1 MTATTRRQLTLAA
14 PVLESALAEFA
25 RYYMGNDDPDGMA
38 SDLLLI
44 LNEYIDTDLL
54 YGLAQRLSD
63 EVADAVDIDGQ
74 DEPDDPDA

>member
-1 MTATTRRQLTLAA
+1 MATTTRRQLTLAA

-44 LNEYIDTDLL
+44 LNEYVDTDAL

-63 EVADAVDIDGQ
+63 EVSDAVALDGQ
-74 DEPDDPDA
+74 DEPDA

>member
-1 MTATTRRQLTLAA
+1 MATTTRRQLTLAA

-44 LNEYIDTDLL
+44 LNEYVDTDAL

-63 EVADAVDIDGQ
+63 EVADAVDIDEQ
-74 DEPDDPDA
+74 DEPDA

>member
-44 LNEYIDTDLL
+44 LNEYVDTDAL

-63 EVADAVDIDGQ
+63 EVADAVDIDEQ
-74 DEPDDPDA
+74 DEPDA

>member
-1 MTATTRRQLTLAA
+1 MATTTRRQLTLAA

-44 LNEYIDTDLL
+44 LTEYVDTDAL

-63 EVADAVDIDGQ
+63 EVADAVDIDEQ
-74 DEPDDPDA
+74 DEPDA

>member
-44 LNEYIDTDLL
+44 LNEYVDTDAL

-63 EVADAVDIDGQ
+63 EVADCVDLDAQ
-74 DEPDDPDA
+74 DQPDA

>member
-44 LNEYIDTDLL
+44 LNEYVDTDAL

-63 EVADAVDIDGQ
+63 EVSDAVALDAQ
-74 DEPDDPDA
+74 DQPDA

>member
-1 MTATTRRQLTLAA
+1 MPTTTRRQLTLAA
-14 PVLESALAEFA
+14 PVLESALAKFA

-44 LNEYIDTDLL
+44 LNEYVDTDAL

-63 EVADAVDIDGQ
+63 EVSDAVDMDDQ
-74 DEPDDPDA
+74 DEPDA

>member
-44 LNEYIDTDLL
+44 LNEYVDTDAL

-63 EVADAVDIDGQ
+63 EVADAVDIDEQ
-74 DEPDDPDA
+74 DEPNA

>member
-38 SDLLLI
+38 SDLLII
-44 LNEYIDTDLL
+44 LNEYVDTDEL

-63 EVADAVDIDGQ
+63 EVSDNVALDGQ
-74 DEPDDPDA
+74 DELDA

>member
-38 SDLLLI
+38 SDLCLL
-44 LNEYIDTDLL
+44 LHEYVDTDALDE
-54 YGLAQRLSD
+54 LARHLSD
-63 EVADAVDIDGQ
+63 EVSDAIDMDAQ
-74 DEPDDPDA
+74 NEPDA

>member
-1 MTATTRRQLTLAA
+1 MATTTRRQLTLAA

-38 SDLLLI
+38 SDLLII
-44 LNEYIDTDLL
+44 LNEYVDTDAL

-63 EVADAVDIDGQ
+63 EVSDAVDIDAQ
-74 DEPDDPDA
+74 DEPDA

>member
-1 MTATTRRQLTLAA
+1 MATTTRRQLTLAA

-38 SDLLLI
+38 SDLLII
-44 LNEYIDTDLL
+44 LNEYVDTDAL

-63 EVADAVDIDGQ
+63 EVSDAVALDAQ
-74 DEPDDPDA
+74 DEPNA

>member
-38 SDLLLI
+38 SDLLII
-44 LNEYIDTDLL
+44 LNEYVDTDEL

-63 EVADAVDIDGQ
+63 EVFDNIELDGQ
-74 DEPDDPDA
+74 DEADA

>member
-38 SDLLLI
+38 SDLVLL
-44 LNEYIDTDLL
+44 LSEYVDLDTLD
-54 YGLAQRLSD
+54 GLAQHLSD
-63 EVADAVDIDGQ
+63 DVADCVALDAQ
-74 DEPDDPDA
+74 DQPDA